1 VERTSVA
8 FTIIL
13 LALSPAQAA
22 HPSQKLQTAGTKP
35 TIGKLVGTQPDSRGL
50 SFARQVVEPQAP
62 TADANARGS
71 NRAKT
76 RTIYLN
82 RDGVMLQP
90 GVNDSAADTSSI
102 VTSRTSIPAWD
113 IDEEGWQETV
123 DCMKGM
129 FSRFDV
135 VVTDVE
141 PSASVPHIEAVFAGG
156 GADLIGL
163 DDTVAGISPFAT
175 DCSIVETSV
184 VFTFTE
190 ATGYYPQLACE
201 IMAQE
206 VAHSYGLDH
215 QLLAE
220 DPMSYLEY
228 VEDRSFQNA
237 VSECGEYD
245 SRPCGI
251 DGSVCSMEQNSVT
264 MLAERLG
271 VKGEANDD
279 GSPND
284 GSSSSSSSD
293 DSSELGGCS
302 TSSSS
307 TGSAST
313 FGLLLGLA
321 ALKRRRNRLAAR
333 S

>member
-1 VERTSVA
+1 MA

-35 TIGKLVGTQPDSRGL
+35 TIGKFVGSHSDAVGL
-50 SFARQVVEPQAP
+50 SFARQVVEPQARNV
-62 TADANARGS
+62 DAHARGS

-82 RDGVMLQP
+82 REGVMLRP
-90 GVNDSAADTSSI
+90 GLNDSATNMSSL
-102 VTSRTSIPAWD
+102 VTEPTLIPAWD
-113 IDEEGWQETV
+113 IDEDGWQETV
-123 DCMKGM
+123 DCMQDM

-135 VVTDVE
+135 VVTDQD
-141 PSASVPHIEAVFAGG
+141 PGASVPHIEAVFGG
-156 GADLIGL
+156 HPSDIGL
-163 DDTVAGISPFAT
+163 EDSVAGISPFAT
-175 DCSIVETSV
+175 DCSIIEDSM
-184 VFTFTE
+184 VFTFVDILD
-190 ATGYYPQLACE
+190 YYPQLACE

-228 VEDRSFQNA
+228 APDRSFQNA

-251 DGSVCSMEQNSVT
+251 DGSVCSMDQNSVT

-279 GSPND
+279 ASPNNPGASPD
-284 GSSSSSSSD
+284 D
-293 DSSELGGCS
+293 DSTELGGCS

-321 ALKRRRNRLAAR
+321 ALKRRRNRIAAR